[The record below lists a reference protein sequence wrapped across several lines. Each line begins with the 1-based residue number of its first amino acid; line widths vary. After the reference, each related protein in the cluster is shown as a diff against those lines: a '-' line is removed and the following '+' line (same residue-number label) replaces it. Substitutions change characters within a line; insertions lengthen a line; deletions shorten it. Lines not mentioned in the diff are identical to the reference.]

1 MARQSLLKT
10 SRHLDKRRIN
20 VSELRSSL
28 LFLSTCPITTTDNGL
43 LLVPQIIRSGVVL
56 QQLKDQDRDFDES
69 EADDEY
75 RGQKKDKDFES
86 FVALQLGRGRVRH
99 RNQRLSR

>member
-43 LLVPQIIRSGVVL
+43 LLVLQIIRSGVVL

-86 FVALQLGRGRVRH
+86 FVALQLGRGRVCH

>member
-1 MARQSLLKT
+1 MVK
-10 SRHLDKRRIN
+10 
-20 VSELRSSL
+20 
-28 LFLSTCPITTTDNGL
+28 GL
-43 LLVPQIIRSGVVL
+43 LSLERIIRSGVVL

-99 RNQRLSR
+99 RNQRLSRPCVRLKLMPFTVMPPWSIRGFQMLIKL